1 MEYFV
6 KQSIFSALLKVLLKV
21 INFNTLILLLHFLMF
36 VSGKQLINNWVSIL
50 KLIIIN
56 HRILQLICLLRL
68 YHVCFSTIYKQNYS
82 SLAEPHSG
90 FRIAF
95 NMFDT
100 DGNQIVDKREF
111 LVVSIFCN
119 CYNLSVK
126 TLESPSDFSHH
137 IMFIIVCS
145 VLIITLSTLYLEQL

>member
-1 MEYFV
+1 M
-6 KQSIFSALLKVLLKV
+6 LLKV

-36 VSGKQLINNWVSIL
+36 ESGKQLINNRVSIL

-111 LVVSIFCN
+111 LVVSIFN

-145 VLIITLSTLYLEQL
+145 VLIITLSTLYLDQL